1 MKLIENLYQYRE
13 LLKSNIK
20 KEIRGK
26 YKGSVLGVL
35 WSFLNPLLMV
45 MVYFLVF
52 PFLFRNT
59 VDNYL
64 IYLVIGVIPWNFFTT
79 TMNQGIFLSIP
90 KSDIKFFKELAKKM
104 GWDIDIREDFL
115 KDYIASRPKR
125 VNLSEE
131 EILAELNAIRYE
143 K

>member
-1 MKLIENLYQYRE
+1 M
-13 LLKSNIK
+13 
-20 KEIRGK
+20 
-26 YKGSVLGVL
+26 
-35 WSFLNPLLMV
+35 
-45 MVYFLVF
+45 
-52 PFLFRNT
+52 
-59 VDNYL
+59 D
-64 IYLVIGVIPWNFFTT
+64 T

-131 EILAELNAIRYE
+131 DILAELNAIRYE

>member
-1 MKLIENLYQYRE
+1 M
-13 LLKSNIK
+13 
-20 KEIRGK
+20 
-26 YKGSVLGVL
+26 
-35 WSFLNPLLMV
+35 
-45 MVYFLVF
+45 
-52 PFLFRNT
+52 
-59 VDNYL
+59 D
-64 IYLVIGVIPWNFFTT
+64 T
-79 TMNQGIFLSIP
+79 TMNQGVFLSIP
-90 KSDIKFFKELAKKM
+90 KSDIKYFKELAKKM

>member
-1 MKLIENLYQYRE
+1 M
-13 LLKSNIK
+13 
-20 KEIRGK
+20 
-26 YKGSVLGVL
+26 
-35 WSFLNPLLMV
+35 
-45 MVYFLVF
+45 
-52 PFLFRNT
+52 
-59 VDNYL
+59 D
-64 IYLVIGVIPWNFFTT
+64 T
-79 TMNQGIFLSIP
+79 TMNQVVFLSIP

-104 GWDIDIREDFL
+104 GRDIDIREDFL

>member
-1 MKLIENLYQYRE
+1 MDTI
-13 LLKSNIK
+13 
-20 KEIRGK
+20 
-26 YKGSVLGVL
+26 
-35 WSFLNPLLMV
+35 
-45 MVYFLVF
+45 
-52 PFLFRNT
+52 
-59 VDNYL
+59 
-64 IYLVIGVIPWNFFTT
+64 
-79 TMNQGIFLSIP
+79 MNQGVFLSIP

>member
-1 MKLIENLYQYRE
+1 MH
-13 LLKSNIK
+13 
-20 KEIRGK
+20 
-26 YKGSVLGVL
+26 
-35 WSFLNPLLMV
+35 
-45 MVYFLVF
+45 
-52 PFLFRNT
+52 
-59 VDNYL
+59 
-64 IYLVIGVIPWNFFTT
+64 T
-79 TMNQGIFLSIP
+79 TMNQGVFLSIP

>member
-1 MKLIENLYQYRE
+1 M
-13 LLKSNIK
+13 
-20 KEIRGK
+20 
-26 YKGSVLGVL
+26 
-35 WSFLNPLLMV
+35 
-45 MVYFLVF
+45 
-52 PFLFRNT
+52 
-59 VDNYL
+59 D
-64 IYLVIGVIPWNFFTT
+64 T

-125 VNLSEE
+125 VKLSEE

>member
-1 MKLIENLYQYRE
+1 M
-13 LLKSNIK
+13 
-20 KEIRGK
+20 
-26 YKGSVLGVL
+26 
-35 WSFLNPLLMV
+35 
-45 MVYFLVF
+45 
-52 PFLFRNT
+52 
-59 VDNYL
+59 D
-64 IYLVIGVIPWNFFTT
+64 T

-143 K
+143 KLE

>member
-1 MKLIENLYQYRE
+1 M
-13 LLKSNIK
+13 
-20 KEIRGK
+20 
-26 YKGSVLGVL
+26 
-35 WSFLNPLLMV
+35 
-45 MVYFLVF
+45 
-52 PFLFRNT
+52 
-59 VDNYL
+59 D
-64 IYLVIGVIPWNFFTT
+64 T
-79 TMNQGIFLSIP
+79 TMNQGVFLSIP

-125 VNLSEE
+125 GNLSEE

>member
-1 MKLIENLYQYRE
+1 M
-13 LLKSNIK
+13 
-20 KEIRGK
+20 
-26 YKGSVLGVL
+26 
-35 WSFLNPLLMV
+35 
-45 MVYFLVF
+45 
-52 PFLFRNT
+52 
-59 VDNYL
+59 D
-64 IYLVIGVIPWNFFTT
+64 T

-90 KSDIKFFKELAKKM
+90 KSDKKFFKELAKKM

>member
-1 MKLIENLYQYRE
+1 M
-13 LLKSNIK
+13 
-20 KEIRGK
+20 
-26 YKGSVLGVL
+26 
-35 WSFLNPLLMV
+35 
-45 MVYFLVF
+45 
-52 PFLFRNT
+52 
-59 VDNYL
+59 D
-64 IYLVIGVIPWNFFTT
+64 T
-79 TMNQGIFLSIP
+79 TMNQGVFLSIP
-90 KSDIKFFKELAKKM
+90 KSDIQFFKELAKKM

>member
-1 MKLIENLYQYRE
+1 M
-13 LLKSNIK
+13 
-20 KEIRGK
+20 
-26 YKGSVLGVL
+26 
-35 WSFLNPLLMV
+35 
-45 MVYFLVF
+45 
-52 PFLFRNT
+52 
-59 VDNYL
+59 D
-64 IYLVIGVIPWNFFTT
+64 T
-79 TMNQGIFLSIP
+79 TMKQGIFLSIP

>member
-1 MKLIENLYQYRE
+1 M
-13 LLKSNIK
+13 
-20 KEIRGK
+20 
-26 YKGSVLGVL
+26 
-35 WSFLNPLLMV
+35 
-45 MVYFLVF
+45 
-52 PFLFRNT
+52 
-59 VDNYL
+59 D
-64 IYLVIGVIPWNFFTT
+64 T
-79 TMNQGIFLSIP
+79 TMNQGVFLSIP
-90 KSDIKFFKELAKKM
+90 NSDIKFFKELAKKM

>member
-1 MKLIENLYQYRE
+1 M
-13 LLKSNIK
+13 
-20 KEIRGK
+20 
-26 YKGSVLGVL
+26 
-35 WSFLNPLLMV
+35 
-45 MVYFLVF
+45 
-52 PFLFRNT
+52 
-59 VDNYL
+59 D
-64 IYLVIGVIPWNFFTT
+64 T
-79 TMNQGIFLSIP
+79 TMNQGVFLSIP
-90 KSDIKFFKELAKKM
+90 KSDIKFFKELAKEM

>member
-1 MKLIENLYQYRE
+1 M
-13 LLKSNIK
+13 
-20 KEIRGK
+20 
-26 YKGSVLGVL
+26 
-35 WSFLNPLLMV
+35 
-45 MVYFLVF
+45 
-52 PFLFRNT
+52 
-59 VDNYL
+59 D
-64 IYLVIGVIPWNFFTT
+64 T

-115 KDYIASRPKR
+115 KDYIASRPKI
-125 VNLSEE
+125 VNLTEE

>member
-1 MKLIENLYQYRE
+1 M
-13 LLKSNIK
+13 
-20 KEIRGK
+20 
-26 YKGSVLGVL
+26 
-35 WSFLNPLLMV
+35 
-45 MVYFLVF
+45 
-52 PFLFRNT
+52 
-59 VDNYL
+59 D
-64 IYLVIGVIPWNFFTT
+64 TT
-79 TMNQGIFLSIP
+79 INQGVFLSIP

>member
-1 MKLIENLYQYRE
+1 
-13 LLKSNIK
+13 
-20 KEIRGK
+20 
-26 YKGSVLGVL
+26 
-35 WSFLNPLLMV
+35 
-45 MVYFLVF
+45 
-52 PFLFRNT
+52 
-59 VDNYL
+59 
-64 IYLVIGVIPWNFFTT
+64 
-79 TMNQGIFLSIP
+79 MNQGVFLSIP
-90 KSDIKFFKELAKKM
+90 KSDIKFLKELAKKM

>member
-1 MKLIENLYQYRE
+1 M
-13 LLKSNIK
+13 
-20 KEIRGK
+20 
-26 YKGSVLGVL
+26 
-35 WSFLNPLLMV
+35 
-45 MVYFLVF
+45 
-52 PFLFRNT
+52 
-59 VDNYL
+59 D
-64 IYLVIGVIPWNFFTT
+64 T
-79 TMNQGIFLSIP
+79 TMNQGVFLSIP
-90 KSDIKFFKELAKKM
+90 KSDITFFKELAKKM

>member
-1 MKLIENLYQYRE
+1 M
-13 LLKSNIK
+13 
-20 KEIRGK
+20 
-26 YKGSVLGVL
+26 
-35 WSFLNPLLMV
+35 
-45 MVYFLVF
+45 
-52 PFLFRNT
+52 
-59 VDNYL
+59 D
-64 IYLVIGVIPWNFFTT
+64 T

-115 KDYIASRPKR
+115 KDYIEKRKKR

>member
-1 MKLIENLYQYRE
+1 M
-13 LLKSNIK
+13 
-20 KEIRGK
+20 
-26 YKGSVLGVL
+26 
-35 WSFLNPLLMV
+35 
-45 MVYFLVF
+45 
-52 PFLFRNT
+52 
-59 VDNYL
+59 D
-64 IYLVIGVIPWNFFTT
+64 T

-90 KSDIKFFKELAKKM
+90 KSDLKSFKELAKKM

>member
-1 MKLIENLYQYRE
+1 M
-13 LLKSNIK
+13 
-20 KEIRGK
+20 
-26 YKGSVLGVL
+26 
-35 WSFLNPLLMV
+35 
-45 MVYFLVF
+45 
-52 PFLFRNT
+52 
-59 VDNYL
+59 D
-64 IYLVIGVIPWNFFTT
+64 T
-79 TMNQGIFLSIP
+79 TMNQGVFLSIQ

>member
-1 MKLIENLYQYRE
+1 M
-13 LLKSNIK
+13 
-20 KEIRGK
+20 
-26 YKGSVLGVL
+26 
-35 WSFLNPLLMV
+35 
-45 MVYFLVF
+45 
-52 PFLFRNT
+52 
-59 VDNYL
+59 D
-64 IYLVIGVIPWNFFTT
+64 T
-79 TMNQGIFLSIP
+79 TMNQGVFLSIP

-131 EILAELNAIRYE
+131 DILAELNAIRYE

>member
-1 MKLIENLYQYRE
+1 M
-13 LLKSNIK
+13 
-20 KEIRGK
+20 
-26 YKGSVLGVL
+26 
-35 WSFLNPLLMV
+35 
-45 MVYFLVF
+45 
-52 PFLFRNT
+52 
-59 VDNYL
+59 D
-64 IYLVIGVIPWNFFTT
+64 T
-79 TMNQGIFLSIP
+79 TMNQGVFLSIP

-104 GWDIDIREDFL
+104 GWDIDIRENFL

>member
-1 MKLIENLYQYRE
+1 M
-13 LLKSNIK
+13 
-20 KEIRGK
+20 
-26 YKGSVLGVL
+26 
-35 WSFLNPLLMV
+35 
-45 MVYFLVF
+45 
-52 PFLFRNT
+52 
-59 VDNYL
+59 D
-64 IYLVIGVIPWNFFTT
+64 T
-79 TMNQGIFLSIP
+79 TMNQGVFLSIP

-104 GWDIDIREDFL
+104 GWDIGIREDFL

>member
-1 MKLIENLYQYRE
+1 M
-13 LLKSNIK
+13 
-20 KEIRGK
+20 
-26 YKGSVLGVL
+26 
-35 WSFLNPLLMV
+35 
-45 MVYFLVF
+45 
-52 PFLFRNT
+52 
-59 VDNYL
+59 D
-64 IYLVIGVIPWNFFTT
+64 T
-79 TMNQGIFLSIP
+79 TMNQGVFLSIP

-143 K
+143 KCE

>member
-1 MKLIENLYQYRE
+1 M
-13 LLKSNIK
+13 
-20 KEIRGK
+20 
-26 YKGSVLGVL
+26 
-35 WSFLNPLLMV
+35 
-45 MVYFLVF
+45 
-52 PFLFRNT
+52 
-59 VDNYL
+59 D
-64 IYLVIGVIPWNFFTT
+64 T
-79 TMNQGIFLSIP
+79 TMNQGVFLSIP

-131 EILAELNAIRYE
+131 ELLAELNAIRYE

>member
-1 MKLIENLYQYRE
+1 M
-13 LLKSNIK
+13 
-20 KEIRGK
+20 
-26 YKGSVLGVL
+26 
-35 WSFLNPLLMV
+35 
-45 MVYFLVF
+45 
-52 PFLFRNT
+52 
-59 VDNYL
+59 D
-64 IYLVIGVIPWNFFTT
+64 T
-79 TMNQGIFLSIP
+79 TMNQGVFLSIP

-143 K
+143 KWE

>member
-1 MKLIENLYQYRE
+1 M
-13 LLKSNIK
+13 
-20 KEIRGK
+20 
-26 YKGSVLGVL
+26 
-35 WSFLNPLLMV
+35 
-45 MVYFLVF
+45 
-52 PFLFRNT
+52 
-59 VDNYL
+59 D
-64 IYLVIGVIPWNFFTT
+64 T
-79 TMNQGIFLSIP
+79 TMNQGVFLSIP
-90 KSDIKFFKELAKKM
+90 KSDIKFFKESSKKM

>member
-1 MKLIENLYQYRE
+1 M
-13 LLKSNIK
+13 
-20 KEIRGK
+20 
-26 YKGSVLGVL
+26 
-35 WSFLNPLLMV
+35 
-45 MVYFLVF
+45 
-52 PFLFRNT
+52 
-59 VDNYL
+59 D
-64 IYLVIGVIPWNFFTT
+64 T
-79 TMNQGIFLSIP
+79 TMNQGVFLSIP

-104 GWDIDIREDFL
+104 GWDIDIREDIL